1 MRARQQQLKDLY
13 QIIGKVGSGTYGEV
27 HKARVKADPSRLV
40 SVKQTKNVN
49 EDKAIPSAVLR
60 ELMLLSEI
68 NFPHIIHTSTKDV
81 FYDPETRIF
90 SFVYDYGAF
99 DVRKLIRYYAK
110 KRQTVSEIV
119 TKSILFQLL
128 LGLEHIHERGIIHCD
143 VTPPNLIIMPQ
154 NSKLPGIL
162 KLIDF
167 GLARAVDSPDQDKFT
182 GVVTVWY
189 RAPELLLGDTRY
201 NSAIDVW
208 SAGCIFA
215 ELLLGSVL
223 FQAETQQFE
232 QNPTAFN
239 RNQMNKIIEVMG
251 PLRED
256 EDIARPQFCTHLQ
269 EYNQY
274 PKSRQRTTL
283 RQMFQNVPLL
293 ALDLLEKML
302 TLNPLRRITAHD
314 ALRHDYF
321 NEKPIPAMN
330 IARMIPPD
338 DWETLLKIGEGTNPN

>member
-1 MRARQQQLKDLY
+1 MRVRQQRLTDLY
-13 QIIGKVGSGTYGEV
+13 QLIGKVGSGTYGEV
-27 HKARVKADPSRLV
+27 HKARVKADPTRLV

-49 EDKAIPSAVLR
+49 EDKTIPPAVLR

-81 FYDPETRIF
+81 FYDPETHVF

-110 KRQTVSEIV
+110 KRQTLSENV

-128 LGLEHIHERGIIHCD
+128 LALDHIHQRGIIHCD
-143 VTPPNLIIMPQ
+143 VTPPNLIIMPH
-154 NSKLPGIL
+154 NSKMPGIL

-167 GLARAVDSPDQDKFT
+167 GLARAIDSQNQDKFT

-201 NSAIDVW
+201 DAAIDVW

-223 FQAETQQFE
+223 FQAETQQLE

-239 RNQMNKIIEVMG
+239 RNQLNKILEVMG

-256 EDIARPQFCTHLQ
+256 VDIARPQFCTHLMD
-269 EYNQY
+269 YRNS
-274 PKSRQRTTL
+274 PKPRPRTSL
-283 RQMFQNVPLL
+283 RQMFQNIPPL
-293 ALDLLEKML
+293 AYDLLEKML
-302 TLNPLRRITAHD
+302 ILNPMNRITAHD
-314 ALRHDYF
+314 ALRHEYF
-321 NEKPIPAMN
+321 NVRPIPAMN

-338 DWETLLKIGEGTNPN
+338 DWAALMKIGDGTSPN